1 MTGRWRPLGLLVAAV
16 GSLGWFDPSA
26 APRAAARFYGDGK
39 FDDAAARYN
48 EALIDEPDSRL
59 LHFNLGD
66 AEYRRGRF
74 DAAIRAFQ
82 QVPQDAAAEYNRG
95 NALFR
100 KGEAAQQEKPQDA
113 LTHWAEAL
121 VAYRRAI
128 GTDPTDEDAK
138 FNYEWVSRKIDELKK
153 QLEEQRQD
161 QQKQQQQDQQGQQ
174 DQQQPQDQPKDE
186 PEERAEEREQPE
198 PPSERAEQADAPAD
212 GRMSRDEAT
221 ALLDAERSEEL
232 QPDEVIRRQLGTGD
246 VPAQDW

>member
-1 MTGRWRPLGLLVAAV
+1 MTRWWRPLGLLVAAA

-26 APRAAARFYGDGK
+26 TPRAAARLFAAGK
-39 FDDAAARYN
+39 FDDAVTRYN
-48 EALIDEPDSRL
+48 EALIDEPDSDL

-66 AEYRRGRF
+66 AEYRRGQF
-74 DAAIRAFQ
+74 DAAVRAFQ
-82 QVPQDAAAEYNRG
+82 RVPQDAAADYNRG

-100 KGEAAQQEKPQDA
+100 KGEGAQTEKPQEA

-138 FNYEWVSRKIDELKK
+138 YNYEWVSRKVEELKK
-153 QLEEQRQD
+153 KLEE
-161 QQKQQQQDQQGQQ
+161 QQQQDQQQ
-174 DQQQPQDQPKDE
+174 DQQQQDQPKDE
-186 PEERAEEREQPE
+186 PGDQAEQGGQPKSPEPQPE
-198 PPSERAEQADAPAD
+198 PPPGEAQQDDAPSD

-221 ALLDAERSEEL
+221 ALLDGERAEEL

-246 VPAQDW
+246 GPAQDW